1 MKKKT
6 KVLLGVSIS
15 IIVVIIGCII
25 AVISIN
31 NIPKEHTV
39 SGRGLY
45 NLNLFIDDN
54 FSENIEEKEKAKSET
69 ITENELLEYLEDLK
83 SKNKIKDYKQE
94 ERGIVVDLTEGGVFI
109 FQFDLPDGYQAN
121 SKDTVSN
128 RNVNNLSVSEYGDT
142 LSVLTAQPSESEL
155 QSDVFDNSAK
165 TIENSELGYKFT
177 DNIDNADITIDF
189 MKTLSKYKVIIW
201 DGHGGW
207 FSDYHSILQIGE
219 IHSDNIEKYSDD
231 INSKRLIAFS
241 NGTYAI
247 TSSFFDY
254 YYNDNSFNGTLIYL
268 GCCDGA
274 MDSVLS
280 DTLIK
285 KGAEA
290 VLAYNNVVY
299 SGYNRNMCETLFNE
313 LVKKDGETN
322 STKTV
327 FEAFEIAKKQNGN
340 KDTTNTSWIDWFRG
354 TYNKKADRAEL
365 ILTENDDNSFRLV
378 DNTTNENVDYEKI
391 YKDYVNNTIVTDIGV
406 CKDFDKTIG
415 NIAENEICKNIDNS
429 KGLSSVYI
437 QDFNNDNIPE
447 MMTVCALGKENS
459 AIKIQMN
466 LFCIENNKVVDKGV
480 VYETDKYDNADEQFY
495 VYTIN
500 SNDNKYFCLSDQFW
514 YGGSSSGSIYA
525 QYFKAISV
533 DSNNSLSTKADVTF
547 SYNRGNVTYKINNN
561 DYIVAKDGSYTNNR
575 SFAEKALNEIF
586 TNIGLSEFSGVDM
599 ESTYWMGFPKL
610 IDTKIYECGTK
621 YASDY
626 EYNAYLKDYTDFSNN
641 YKSTETTTKETTTS
655 IKEITTKE
663 NTTKKETTE
672 KITSTNKFKCK
683 LLDSGTVEITGFTGK
698 ESKLDIPSTINGKKV
713 TSIGTRAFLDNTVLT
728 DVTVPNTIDN
738 IDDSAFYGCSNL
750 KNMSIPNSVTY
761 IGWGAFGFCTSLE
774 IVYYTGTK
782 EEWNKIQ
789 FDFENECLTSADIHY
804 NS

>member
-25 AVISIN
+25 AGIIIKN
-31 NIPKEHTV
+31 TPKEHTV
-39 SGRGLY
+39 SGIGLY
-45 NLNLFIDDN
+45 NLNLFINDN

-128 RNVNNLSVSEYGDT
+128 RNVNNLSVSEDGTT

-155 QSDVFDNSAK
+155 QSDVFDNSARA
-165 TIENSELGYKFT
+165 IENSELGYKFT
-177 DNIDNADITIDF
+177 DNIDNTDITIDF

-231 INSKRLIAFS
+231 INSKRLIAFN

-299 SGYNRNMCETLFNE
+299 SGYNRNMCETIFNE

-327 FEAFEIAKKQNGN
+327 SEAFETAKKQNGN

-354 TYNKKADRAEL
+354 TYNKKANRAEL

-378 DNTTNENVDYEKI
+378 DENKKEDNKTTTTEK
-391 YKDYVNNTIVTDIGV
+391 
-406 CKDFDKTIG
+406 
-415 NIAENEICKNIDNS
+415 
-429 KGLSSVYI
+429 
-437 QDFNNDNIPE
+437 
-447 MMTVCALGKENS
+447 
-459 AIKIQMN
+459 
-466 LFCIENNKVVDKGV
+466 
-480 VYETDKYDNADEQFY
+480 ETTTE
-495 VYTIN
+495 IN
-500 SNDNKYFCLSDQFW
+500 S
-514 YGGSSSGSIYA
+514 
-525 QYFKAISV
+525 
-533 DSNNSLSTKADVTF
+533 
-547 SYNRGNVTYKINNN
+547 
-561 DYIVAKDGSYTNNR
+561 
-575 SFAEKALNEIF
+575 
-586 TNIGLSEFSGVDM
+586 
-599 ESTYWMGFPKL
+599 
-610 IDTKIYECGTK
+610 IDI
-621 YASDY
+621 
-626 EYNAYLKDYTDFSNN
+626 YNAYLEKINEEWDNIKRENPNDSITIEYSPTYMIYDIDNNGVKELIINTGTNESNINYDFYTYNNGLISLGSIPCGHSRLSIPEDKNGLYMNYGHMDISHLYHLTLENGKIKKETIYENKDYEYASR
-641 YKSTETTTKETTTS
+641 YKSILLEEYHASETDKLLELLGIKSKVQSTTAVKET
-655 IKEITTKE
+655 
-663 NTTKKETTE
+663 TTKKETSTSKENTTTQKVTTTE
-672 KITSTNKFKCK
+672 KVTSTNNFKYE
-683 LLDSGTVEITGFTGK
+683 LIDNGNVEITGYIGRETK
-698 ESKLDIPSTINGKKV
+698 INIPSNINGNKV
-713 TSIGTRAFLDNTVLT
+713 TSIGKRAFIENTVLL
-728 DVTVPNTIDN
+728 DVTIPNTINN

-750 KNMSIPNSVTY
+750 KSITIPNSVTY
-761 IGWGAFGFCTSLE
+761 IGWGAFGFCTNLE
-774 IVYYTGTK
+774 KVYYIGTK
-782 EEWNKIQ
+782 DQWNEIN
-789 FDFENECLTSADIHY
+789 FDFENDLLLNANIQY
-804 NS
+804 NK